1 MGSEM
6 CIRDSSK
13 HYPDAEVDY
22 LGIDLSA
29 EMIRL
34 ANTLWGHRK
43 QTNFIVA
50 NASPRIADYSIA
62 SGIFHVKLEQT
73 KDHWEQFVRKTLDDL
88 SATSRHG
95 FAVNFLLPD
104 ANEPE
109 VLQLYRTRPEPWSR
123 YCESEPDAIVEV
135 ISNYGLPEF
144 TLAVLKRS
152 SAI

>member
-1 MGSEM
+1 M
-6 CIRDSSK
+6 
-13 HYPDAEVDY
+13 
-22 LGIDLSA
+22 
-29 EMIRL
+29 
-34 ANTLWGHRK
+34 
-43 QTNFIVA
+43 
-50 NASPRIADYSIA
+50 
-62 SGIFHVKLEQT
+62 
-73 KDHWEQFVRKTLDDL
+73 EQFVRKTLDDL

-95 FAVNFLLPD
+95 FVNFLLPD

-123 YCESEPDAIVEV
+123 YCELEPDAIVEV